1 MYEKFEK
8 LLADKNVTAYRVA
21 KDLGMPRSAFSGWK
35 NGRSTPKIETLQKIA
50 DYFDVP
56 VSYFYDYS
64 EHEQMKEAYVDMVAH
79 KILDEI
85 FSNDSLKELFDLAQD
100 AKKEDIDLLVKLL
113 KRLNK

>member
-21 KDLGMPRSAFSGWK
+21 KDLDMPRSAFSGWK

-56 VSYFYDYS
+56 VAYFYDYDQ
-64 EHEQMKEAYVDMVAH
+64 HEQMKDAYVDMLTN
-79 KILDEI
+79 KLLDTLFTNE
-85 FSNDSLKELFDLAQD
+85 SLKTLFELAQD
-100 AKKEDIDLLVKLL
+100 AKKEDLDLLVELL